1 MGFFEKEELRYLGL
15 FYLGTIIGT
24 LFSVTEPIIIVYFA
38 LKGFSFSELSFAIAA
53 FFIAPFIFEVPTGVI
68 ADIFG
73 RKFSVILSLMLMGA
87 GTLLVPFVSGPVVL
101 TALFF
106 FIGFARTLSTGADE
120 AWIIDNLKYNKKS
133 NLIKTFFIK
142 AQSFSA
148 AAFVLSGLLSAG
160 LMILLGKDVIFQ
172 LPNFSLIGYDLLWFV
187 EAGGYFITAIFGL
200 FITEHFIAKKI
211 HPKHLIKQSIEKF
224 KSGFNHS
231 FDNPVIFHL
240 ILAAFFMVLAGNI
253 FGIVY
258 QPFLVGLGV
267 PTHYLGYTM
276 SIIGAIGIFTPFIAK
291 RLFAF
296 IKKEKHYLSFIVGAQ
311 AVVIFAAF
319 FIVSPFAGLTLI
331 IILANI
337 GGLGQPIERT
347 YFQRHLKSKVR
358 ATVVSFESMFIH
370 IGGAIAML
378 IGGLLADIFG
388 PRITLAASAIFIIPA
403 IISYLSIHERKKW
416 QKKLLKS
423 KT

>member
-1 MGFFEKEELRYLGL
+1 MGFFEKEELKYLGL
-15 FYLGTIIGT
+15 FYLGAIIGT

-38 LKGFSFSELSFAIAA
+38 LKGFTFSELSFAIAA

-87 GTLLVPFVSGPVVL
+87 GAVLVPFISDPFFL

-106 FIGFARTLSTGADE
+106 FIGFSKTLSTGADE
-120 AWIIDNLKYNKKS
+120 AWIVDNLKYNKKS
-133 NLIKTFFIK
+133 NLIQTFFVK
-142 AQSFSA
+142 VQSISA

-160 LMILLGKDVIFQ
+160 LMVLLGKEVIFQ
-172 LPNFSLIGYDLLWFV
+172 YQNISLIGYDLLWFV
-187 EAGGYFITAIFGL
+187 EAAGYFLTAIFGL
-200 FITEHFIAKKI
+200 FITEHFITKNI
-211 HPKHLIKQSIEKF
+211 HPKHLIKHSIEKF
-224 KSGFNHS
+224 KSGFSHS

-240 ILAAFFMVLAGNI
+240 ILAAFFMVLAANI

-258 QPFLVGLGV
+258 QPFLIDLGV

-276 SIIGAIGIFTPFIAK
+276 SIIGAVGIFIPFIAK
-291 RLFAF
+291 KIFTF
-296 IKKEKHYLSFIVGAQ
+296 IKKEKHYLSFVVGAQ
-311 AVVIFAAF
+311 AVLIFLAF

-347 YFQRHLKSKVR
+347 YFQKYLKSKVR
-358 ATVVSFESMFIH
+358 ATVVSFESMFVH
-370 IGGAIAML
+370 IGGAIAMVV
-378 IGGLLADIFG
+378 GGFLADAVG
-388 PRITLAASAIFIIPA
+388 PRATLAVSAIFIIPA
-403 IISYLSIHERKKW
+403 VISYLSIHERKR
-416 QKKLLKS
+416 
-423 KT
+423 